1 MIKFLRFNTSNGV
14 RLINVDSCDIVN
26 CKSSIL
32 INIEPVPYN
41 NAATEINIS
50 GTDFDGGLIDNIN
63 EAILR
68 AARTSYTDV
77 MIDVVVPSKYTIT
90 DILQA

>member
-1 MIKFLRFNTSNGV
+1 MLVQLLK
-14 RLINVDSCDIVN
+14 
-26 CKSSIL
+26 
-32 INIEPVPYN
+32 
-41 NAATEINIS
+41 INIS
-50 GTDFDGGLIDNIN
+50 GTDFDGGLVDNIN